1 MAKKLSKVSAQ
12 ASTTDT
18 PPSSFI
24 DSLPLPKLIV
34 FDLDYTL
41 WDFWCDTHCTEPI
54 KASADHTFVT
64 DRFSEKF
71 GFYDEV
77 PSILSHLRDNDI
89 KVGAASRTHA
99 PHIARELLRLLHV
112 MDVEGKKRKA
122 IDYFDHMEIYP
133 GSKLWHFNKLQ
144 EATGFRYEDML
155 FFDDEARNREVEQ
168 LGVKMCLVRDG
179 INKAEIDRG
188 VKEWRLKHGHQ
199 KEEGNGA

>member
-1 MAKKLSKVSAQ
+1 
-12 ASTTDT
+12 
-18 PPSSFI
+18 
-24 DSLPLPKLIV
+24 
-34 FDLDYTL
+34 
-41 WDFWCDTHCTEPI
+41 
-54 KASADHTFVT
+54 
-64 DRFSEKF
+64 
-71 GFYDEV
+71 
-77 PSILSHLRDNDI
+77 
-89 KVGAASRTHA
+89 
-99 PHIARELLRLLHV
+99 